1 MRARWTD
8 FAIAAGWLLLDQ
20 ATKIWATRATQD
32 PISVIPGFLSLSLSY
47 NRGALFG
54 WLGSVADPWRPI
66 LLTGLPILA
75 VGAIVYMLLKLEPR
89 ETYARFGLAI
99 VLGGAV
105 GNVLDR
111 VVYGHVVDF
120 LDVYIGWEPWAG
132 RLYRWFGTN
141 RWPTFNVADVGLSC
155 GAALLLFEVF
165 IGRKMKS
172 VHETEE
178 QPGASVSD

>member
-20 ATKIWATRATQD
+20 VTKIWAVRATMD
-32 PISVIPGFLSLSLSY
+32 PISVIPGFLSFSLSY

-54 WLGSVADPWRPI
+54 WLSSVADPWRPI
-66 LLTGLPILA
+66 ILTGLPILA
-75 VGAIVYMLLKLEPR
+75 VGAIICMLLKLER
-89 ETYARFGLAI
+89 HESYARFGLAI

-120 LDVYIGWEPWAG
+120 LDVYIGWEPLAG
-132 RLYRWFGTN
+132 RLFKWFGTN

-165 IGRKMKS
+165 VRRKTKS
-172 VHETEE
+172 VQDTEG
-178 QPGASVSD
+178 QPGASVSG